1 MVGVTR
7 GSSTPAWMYVW
18 TREVTIESLYP
29 GRTATRA
36 PSRAALVTICHVWN
50 ARPHSMMPIEI
61 SRSSGSVNAISI
73 SAVPRW
79 SRRSRIQPNLM
90 APILSLGE
98 RRDDDADGD
107 RRRIRE
113 AVVPLRTL
121 DVIDARPR
129 RSHQCGCSRHG
140 GGN

>member
-1 MVGVTR
+1 MF
-7 GSSTPAWMYVW
+7 VW
-18 TREVTIESLYP
+18 SREVTIESLYP

-36 PSRAALVTICHVWN
+36 PSLAALVTICHVWN
-50 ARPHSMMPIEI
+50 ARPNSMMPIEI

-79 SRRSRIQPNLM
+79 SRRSRIQPILM

-113 AVVPLRTL
+113 AVVPLRAL
-121 DVIDARPR
+121 DFVDARSR
-129 RSHQCGCSRHG
+129 RSHQCGRSGHGHAYAAAPVRHKQCDHP
-140 GGN
+140 